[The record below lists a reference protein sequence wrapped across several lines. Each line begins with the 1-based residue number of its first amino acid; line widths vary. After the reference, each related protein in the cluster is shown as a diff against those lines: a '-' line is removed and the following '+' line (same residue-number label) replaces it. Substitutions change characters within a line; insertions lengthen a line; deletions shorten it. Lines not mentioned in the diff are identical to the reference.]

1 MIGATDSRA
10 YRSIS
15 DGVLNFLPMTDGK
28 GYHGINE
35 RLPIRDLQRSINF
48 MMTVMEESVKEF

>member
-1 MIGATDSRA
+1 
-10 YRSIS
+10 
-15 DGVLNFLPMTDGK
+15 MTDGK